1 MMSSTMM
8 NSLVSVIM
16 AQHKYVF
23 EIVCLYQLVAYVF
36 IVDYRNI
43 IAAVLPLAAAG
54 DSQCALPECVAKFH
68 AMQNHYWHDFV
79 SLGVCAKEI
88 NELNTSVSAW
98 ASDGEK
104 SRNCLDVKKALSTKL
119 PKWGAPAPTPDATFD
134 AIDNCKKYLI
144 TGLCQE
150 CKKMTDER
158 RNYDDFEPKNGGSS
172 CGVRILEM
180 LVISGAHSI
189 CCFALLRG
197 IWYRFSCV
205 ADICLG
211 WAPCVFLICCLGA
224 HQRTQVKRSD
234 SWIRAMSMLN
244 GRRCFGLCLI
254 HVQKC

>member
-119 PKWGAPAPTPDATFD
+119 LVPPVVLNTTA
-134 AIDNCKKYLI
+134 
-144 TGLCQE
+144 
-150 CKKMTDER
+150 
-158 RNYDDFEPKNGGSS
+158 YDF
-172 CGVRILEM
+172 
-180 LVISGAHSI
+180 
-189 CCFALLRG
+189 
-197 IWYRFSCV
+197 FSF
-205 ADICLG
+205 
-211 WAPCVFLICCLGA
+211 P
-224 HQRTQVKRSD
+224 
-234 SWIRAMSMLN
+234 
-244 GRRCFGLCLI
+244 
-254 HVQKC
+254 